1 MPYYSVHKGK
11 KPGIYT
17 SWEECKKNVYG
28 YPGAKYKKFNTLE
41 EAKYFLKY
49 GKELKSNDDNKKSY
63 DKKKSYDIYTDGS
76 LIKKN
81 GESYAGY
88 GFYIPS
94 LNIKKSYPLK
104 GKKTNNRAELSA
116 IIKAIKLFKEKKDE
130 VRLNIYTDSGYSIL
144 IFTSTGKKYKAKNYK
159 DVINSDLVEK
169 AVKLSEKYDLKFIHV
184 RSHTGL
190 KDVHSLNN
198 EIADKLAV
206 EGSNKY
212 YYKSN

>member
-1 MPYYSVHKGK
+1 M
-11 KPGIYT
+11 
-17 SWEECKKNVYG
+17 
-28 YPGAKYKKFNTLE
+28 
-41 EAKYFLKY
+41 
-49 GKELKSNDDNKKSY
+49 
-63 DKKKSYDIYTDGS
+63 
-76 LIKKN
+76 
-81 GESYAGY
+81 
-88 GFYIPS
+88 
-94 LNIKKSYPLK
+94 NIKKSYPLK

-159 DVINSDLVEK
+159 DVLNSDLVEK

-198 EIADKLAV
+198 EVADKLAV
-206 EGSNKY
+206 EGSNKDY
-212 YYKSN
+212 FKSH